1 MIMQLE
7 DSPELKRLKSKM
19 TVELLWLYILS
30 ILKKEDMHAYAL
42 RSAIQKRFGFLP
54 GNVTAYVVLYKLQS
68 RGFVKKK
75 AIGNRVVYSITPNGK
90 KLIKSAEKFILCTL
104 KSLK

>member
-1 MIMQLE
+1 MQIPY

-19 TVELLWLYILS
+19 TIELLWLYILS
-30 ILKKEDMHAYAL
+30 ILKKKDMHAYAL
-42 RSAIQKRFGFLP
+42 RFAIHKRFGFLP

-75 AIGNRVVYSITPNGK
+75 SSGNRVVYSITPKGK
-90 KLIKSAEKFILCTL
+90 ELTKSAEKFLLHTL
-104 KSLK
+104 KSVK